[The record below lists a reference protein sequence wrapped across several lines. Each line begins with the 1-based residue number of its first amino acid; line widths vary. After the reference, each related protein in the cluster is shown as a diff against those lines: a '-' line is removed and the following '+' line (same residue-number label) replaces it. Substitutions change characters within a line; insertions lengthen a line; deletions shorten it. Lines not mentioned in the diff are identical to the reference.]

1 MNHTNRT
8 IIHETAVIGDGA
20 IIGDGCHI
28 GPYCC
33 IGENVSLG
41 EKVNLISHVVLSGD
55 TVIGDGC
62 TIYPFAS
69 IGMIPQDL
77 KYNNERS
84 RLEIGKNTVIREN
97 VTVSIGTQGGGMLT
111 KIGDNC
117 LIMAYCHVA
126 HDCKIG
132 DNVILVNGVN
142 LSGHVVIDDFAI
154 VGGMSAVKQF
164 TRIGRHAMIGGCTG
178 VDRDVIPY
186 GLVREERT
194 TTIKGLNI
202 IGLKRR
208 GFSVDC
214 IQEMMKAFRELF
226 EDSENVIFTEKA
238 NKLKEKYKNNQSV
251 IEIMDF
257 VMQDSKNPI
266 CTNKPTD
273 NYD

>member
-1 MNHTNRT
+1 MNHTNSS
-8 IIHETAVIGDGA
+8 IIHETAIIENRAV
-20 IIGDGCHI
+20 IGDGCHI

-41 EKVNLISHVVLSGD
+41 NGVNLISHVVISGD
-55 TVIGDGC
+55 TSVGNGC
-62 TIYPFAS
+62 EIYPFAT

-97 VTVSIGTQGGGMLT
+97 VTVSIGTEGGGMLT

-126 HDCKIG
+126 HDCRIG
-132 DNVILVNGVN
+132 NNVILVNGVN
-142 LSGHVVIDDFAI
+142 LSGHVVVEDFAI
-154 VGGMSAVKQF
+154 IGGMSAVKQF
-164 TRIGRHAMIGGCTG
+164 TRIGRHAMIGGYTV

-186 GLVREERT
+186 GLVRKERT
-194 TTIKGLNI
+194 ATIKGLNI
-202 IGLKRR
+202 IGLKRS

-214 IQEMMKAFRELF
+214 IQEMTKAFRELF
-226 EDSENVIFTEKA
+226 EGSDGIVFAEKA
-238 NKLKEKYKNNQSV
+238 NMLKEKYKNNQF
-251 IEIMDF
+251 IAEIMDF

-266 CTNKPTD
+266 CTKKPTD
-273 NYD
+273 NCD